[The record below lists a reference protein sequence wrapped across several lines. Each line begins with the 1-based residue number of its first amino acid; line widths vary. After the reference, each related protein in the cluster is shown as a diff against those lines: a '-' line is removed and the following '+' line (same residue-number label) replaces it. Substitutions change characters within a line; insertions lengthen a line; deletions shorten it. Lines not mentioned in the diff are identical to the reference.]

1 MTQGP
6 PIFWLLLMV
15 GGVVLVGLI
24 AGIVLLVVGLAKK
37 RSPLWATGIVFLV
50 MSIVAMVALPFLG
63 MFLLVGRAMTT
74 VTTTVA
80 TRVAAGVTLDEPL
93 LSDELGI
100 MLGLPAGVEV
110 PGAAMVSQDAL
121 FATPQVDTRYVVIEG
136 AADLGPVLKDHFQPT
151 TWEEIG
157 ERMTV
162 SDPQLYSWDAA
173 ALKEMPCHLREFTTE
188 AGGKYEVY
196 ACYDGRGAKLYCTI
210 KQISPPTT
218 TLEGLPEFQ
227 SEPPDD
233 GD

>member
-80 TRVAAGVTLDEPL
+80 TRVAAGVT
-93 LSDELGI
+93 
-100 MLGLPAGVEV
+100 
-110 PGAAMVSQDAL
+110 
-121 FATPQVDTRYVVIEG
+121 EG